1 MEKLKKLME
10 LCKASVSLEINHHKD
25 CYQDVMDYLNSR
37 FFDDEDLDDDTRRKM
52 IELDTIIKLQFYPNT
67 PIGSYCIFHYDLDV
81 ALDAALKILGER
93 GNDDSQGI

>member
-10 LCKASVSLEINHHKD
+10 LCKASVSLEINDHKD

-52 IELDTIIKLQFYPNT
+52 IELDTIIKLRFYPST
-67 PIGSYCIFHYDLDV
+67 PIGSHCIFHYDLDL
-81 ALDAALKILGER
+81 ALNEALEIME
-93 GNDDSQGI
+93 NE